1 MYVQNYLNITSKHT
15 SSIYGLITYHR
26 FQLQSIQN
34 AISIVSYFM
43 TIELVSLTER
53 KKHQNQSIN
62 QYNGIANTTRES
74 ENTAKYKEMYRKCH
88 NIPHSHHST
97 LNDSIDLLSK
107 KMEKHITSADSFK
120 AQVVKHQVSSKT
132 DSEAIQKKSTKL
144 QQQLDAMN
152 CKFEQE
158 KKEIR
163 RMKDEMNTKMNAI
176 GERTSSTD
184 VQLQQLQT
192 EFQAIK
198 AKVDEIQNYAQS
210 STNLA
215 TTANGT
221 PVQFVP
227 EWVLRERKKNNI
239 IIFGLHE
246 MDDDLAV
253 IKLLAADLELDLDPS
268 CDIVH
273 NFRVGTSNNGN
284 VRPLVVKFACL
295 EKKNAM
301 LLKAKKLKGMEK
313 WNGVVVTHDMTKLEC
328 QVEKAWEM
336 KLRQDAEQLNNS
348 LTADEK
354 SVKFF
359 KVIGGRR
366 ERRIACFPIK

>member
-1 MYVQNYLNITSKHT
+1 MEIIQCDIVKLKNNVEK
-15 SSIYGLITYHR
+15 LI
-26 FQLQSIQN
+26 SVID
-34 AISIVSYFM
+34 SVS
-43 TIELVSLTER
+43 
-53 KKHQNQSIN
+53 
-62 QYNGIANTTRES
+62 
-74 ENTAKYKEMYRKCH
+74 
-88 NIPHSHHST
+88 SHHST

-152 CKFEQE
+152 CKFEQK

-284 VRPLVVKFACL
+284 VRPLVVKFACS
-295 EKKNAM
+295 EKKKAM

-313 WNGVVVTHDMTKLEC
+313 WTGVVVTHDMTKLEC
-328 QVEKAWEM
+328 QMEKAWEL
-336 KLRQDAEQLNNS
+336 KLRQDAEFMNS
-348 LTADEK
+348 SLSAVER

-359 KVIGGRR
+359 KVVGGRR
-366 ERRIACFPIK
+366 ERRIACFLIK

>member
-1 MYVQNYLNITSKHT
+1 MEIIQRDIVKLKNNLEK
-15 SSIYGLITYHR
+15 LI
-26 FQLQSIQN
+26 SVIDSVN
-34 AISIVSYFM
+34 
-43 TIELVSLTER
+43 
-53 KKHQNQSIN
+53 
-62 QYNGIANTTRES
+62 
-74 ENTAKYKEMYRKCH
+74 
-88 NIPHSHHST
+88 SHHST
-97 LNDSIDLLSK
+97 LNDLINLLSK

-198 AKVDEIQNYAQS
+198 AKVDEIQTSAQS

-227 EWVLRERKKNNI
+227 EWVLRKRKKNNI

-301 LLKAKKLKGMEK
+301 LLNAKKLKGKEK

>member
-1 MYVQNYLNITSKHT
+1 MEIIQCDIVKLKNNVEK
-15 SSIYGLITYHR
+15 LI
-26 FQLQSIQN
+26 SVID
-34 AISIVSYFM
+34 SVS
-43 TIELVSLTER
+43 
-53 KKHQNQSIN
+53 
-62 QYNGIANTTRES
+62 
-74 ENTAKYKEMYRKCH
+74 
-88 NIPHSHHST
+88 SHHST

-328 QVEKAWEM
+328 QVHRDPKLWATPANSRKSPREIGNRSGNDLKC
-336 KLRQDAEQLNNS
+336 KLR
-348 LTADEK
+348 
-354 SVKFF
+354 
-359 KVIGGRR
+359 
-366 ERRIACFPIK
+366 

>member
-1 MYVQNYLNITSKHT
+1 MEIIQCDIVKLKNNVEK
-15 SSIYGLITYHR
+15 LI
-26 FQLQSIQN
+26 SVID
-34 AISIVSYFM
+34 SVS
-43 TIELVSLTER
+43 
-53 KKHQNQSIN
+53 
-62 QYNGIANTTRES
+62 
-74 ENTAKYKEMYRKCH
+74 
-88 NIPHSHHST
+88 SHHST

-273 NFRVGTSNNGN
+273 NFHVGTSNNGN

-301 LLKAKKLKGMEK
+301 LLNAKKLKGKEK

-348 LTADEK
+348 LSADEK

>member
-1 MYVQNYLNITSKHT
+1 MEIIQCDIVKLKNNVEK
-15 SSIYGLITYHR
+15 LI
-26 FQLQSIQN
+26 SVID
-34 AISIVSYFM
+34 SVS
-43 TIELVSLTER
+43 
-53 KKHQNQSIN
+53 
-62 QYNGIANTTRES
+62 
-74 ENTAKYKEMYRKCH
+74 
-88 NIPHSHHST
+88 SHHST

-354 SVKFF
+354 SVVFQSY
-359 KVIGGRR
+359 RW
-366 ERRIACFPIK
+366 PS